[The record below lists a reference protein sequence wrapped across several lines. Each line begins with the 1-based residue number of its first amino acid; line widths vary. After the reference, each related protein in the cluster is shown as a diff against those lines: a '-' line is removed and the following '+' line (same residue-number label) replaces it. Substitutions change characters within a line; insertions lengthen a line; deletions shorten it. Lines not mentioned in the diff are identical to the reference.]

1 MHRRLLATLV
11 IVAAI
16 GMPGGAKQSA
26 QRADQAAQTT
36 VSAILVDVV
45 VRDRR
50 GQPVAGLTAEDFE
63 ITEDGVPQTL
73 GSVTPIFK
81 AVRWWAG
88 LKSRP
93 HLLQSRPPLPPHR
106 KSLKSSRWSS
116 TASPPTAAPSR
127 TRRR

>member
-81 AVRWWAG
+81 AVRAG
-88 LKSRP
+88 GTSD
-93 HLLQSRPPLPPHR
+93 PPPRLWGFGGGR
-106 KSLKSSRWSS
+106 D
-116 TASPPTAAPSR
+116 
-127 TRRR
+127 